1 MQFARLVREALTE
14 LELPY
19 VLRAA
24 GKDSPRRQGLRELSG
39 ATAVPYLVDPNRGVA
54 MGESLDIVRYLFD
67 AYAPPAA
74 P

>member
-1 MQFARLVREALTE
+1 MFSEKGSSLSVT
-14 LELPY
+14 PISG
-19 VLRAA
+19 LRTA
-24 GKDSPRRQGLRELSG
+24 GKDSPRRQELRELSG
-39 ATAVPYLVDPNRGVA
+39 ATTVPYLVDPNRGVA